1 MIHERFCCRIAGMT
15 YIINDANRP
24 LWYNRGHRYTSFE
37 PSLWYGLYDFLV
49 TSFGSGFSGRNDR
62 G

>member
-1 MIHERFCCRIAGMT
+1 MT